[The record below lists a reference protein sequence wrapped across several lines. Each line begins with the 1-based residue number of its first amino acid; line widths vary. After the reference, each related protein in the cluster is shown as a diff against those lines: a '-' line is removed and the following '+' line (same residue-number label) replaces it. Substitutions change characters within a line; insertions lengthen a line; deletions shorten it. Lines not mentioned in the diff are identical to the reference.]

1 MPSLAGVLG
10 RARAGAG
17 ASSRL
22 RSLRELLVIDSL
34 ATQCLD
40 ACPHLE
46 GAGHEGL
53 PASSY
58 GWQGHGMCMCMVGEC
73 GWGRGDDGG
82 SVCDDTQL

>member
-1 MPSLAGVLG
+1 M
-10 RARAGAG
+10 
-17 ASSRL
+17 
-22 RSLRELLVIDSL
+22 LRELLVIDSL

-82 SVCDDTQL
+82 GVCDDAQL